1 MKYIITK
8 RPRSFKSYI
17 ESDFDKE
24 ADRRIAESSDHDKA
38 YYSKLMID
46 VDDIQKNP
54 PETWKRYKDDLT
66 GDFQILTMEFNEL
79 RQDLVK
85 NDHADMKMNLEHL
98 LAIALKLHE
107 RLENE

>member
-1 MKYIITK
+1 MRYIITK
-8 RPRSFKSYI
+8 KPKSFKSFI

-24 ADRRIAESSDHDKA
+24 ADRRIEESSDHDKS

-54 PETWKRYKDDLT
+54 PETWKKYPDTLA
-66 GDFQILTMEFNEL
+66 GDFQILSMEFNEL

-85 NDHADMKMNLEHL
+85 NDHKSMKMNTEHL
-98 LAIALKLHE
+98 LAITLKLHE